1 MACAFLQSMF
11 LLSSVA
17 LTYLNNKLRAPTMT
31 RSGLINNLKVTKN
44 EFQNTSIFT
53 INDLGYSTR

>member
-17 LTYLNNKLRAPTMT
+17 LTYLINKLRAPTMT